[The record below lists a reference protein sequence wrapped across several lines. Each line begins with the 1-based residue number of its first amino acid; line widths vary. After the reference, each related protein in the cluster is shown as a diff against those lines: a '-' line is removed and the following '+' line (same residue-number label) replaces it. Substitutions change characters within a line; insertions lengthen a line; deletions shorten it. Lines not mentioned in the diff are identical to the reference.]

1 MRKNIS
7 SVAVF
12 FLSAV
17 VIAISGCR
25 SVKTVDKTPGEKLN
39 TERIDTDI
47 TTVANSFKSDFFE
60 GIEKNDYSLFVKNFT
75 PELKEKYTPQ
85 TFEQFV
91 KSYNESSGKLISS
104 ELLGEIERYPM
115 RVFIWKLR
123 FEKDKLKLSDDEM
136 IQRDRLFYVQIG
148 KVDGKYQIFS
158 MHLN

>member
-7 SVAVF
+7 SIAVFLVSAMVVAV
-12 FLSAV
+12 
-17 VIAISGCR
+17 SGCR
-25 SVKTVDKTPGEKLN
+25 SVKEVDKNPGEQFKA
-39 TERIDTDI
+39 ERIETDI
-47 TTVANSFKSDFFE
+47 TTVANSFKNDFFE

-85 TFEQFV
+85 RFEEFV
-91 KSYNESSGKLISS
+91 KSYNESSGKLTSS

-123 FEKDKLKLSDDEM
+123 FGKDLLKLSDDEV